1 MAKRHKDWEDE
12 LQHRAFERRIRVARQ
27 VFELVQDVVLLLI
40 SVALAVV
47 TMVCAL
53 HGSPWS
59 IPPGMGFAAVGFR
72 AWIGA
77 PRSK

>member
-12 LQHRAFERRIRVARQ
+12 RQYRAFERRIRVARQ
-27 VFELVQDVVLLLI
+27 VFELVQDVVLLLV

-59 IPPGMGFAAVGFR
+59 IPPGTGFAAIGVR
-72 AWIGA
+72 AWVGA
-77 PRSK
+77 PRHK